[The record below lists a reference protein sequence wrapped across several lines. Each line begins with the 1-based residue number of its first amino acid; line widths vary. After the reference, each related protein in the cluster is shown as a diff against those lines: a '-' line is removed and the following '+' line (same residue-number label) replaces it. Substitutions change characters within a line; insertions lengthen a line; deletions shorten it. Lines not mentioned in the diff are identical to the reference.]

1 MFSFFRKKSNSPADF
16 SFLGT
21 DFHSHLIPGIDD
33 GAKTV
38 ADSIAMIK
46 GLVDLGYTRIITTP
60 HIIGDYYPNT
70 PKIIRAGLKKV
81 KKGLAAAGID
91 VSVEAAAEYFLDDYF
106 EKIMD
111 SETEL
116 LSFGQQHILVE
127 FSTFAAPQNG
137 QDLIFKLKTRGYQP
151 ILAHPERY
159 LYFMDRFDQFEQ
171 LKSAGCLFQ
180 VNLLSLAGHY
190 GGGQKKLGIKL
201 LKAGMVDFLATDL
214 HRVGHLDK
222 IQKVFNDRT
231 VRQLL
236 EQTTFKNKDL
246 GMRY

>member
-1 MFSFFRKKSNSPADF
+1 MFSFFRKKSNGPVDF
-16 SFLGT
+16 RFLGT

-46 GLVDLGYTRIITTP
+46 GLSDLGYTRIITTP

-70 PKIIRAGLKKV
+70 PEIIRAGLKKV
-81 KKGLAAAGID
+81 KDGLRTAGID
-91 VSVEAAAEYFLDDYF
+91 IPVEAAAEYFLDDYF

-111 SETEL
+111 SDTEL
-116 LSFGQQHILVE
+116 LSFGNQYILVE

-137 QDLIFKLKTRGYQP
+137 RDLIFRLKTRGYQP

-159 LYFMDRFDQFEQ
+159 LYFMDQFDQFEK
-171 LKSAGCLFQ
+171 LKTAGCLFQ

-190 GGGQKKLGIKL
+190 GDGQKKLGIKL

-214 HRVGHLDK
+214 HRMGHLNK
-222 IQKVFNDRT
+222 IQKVFSDRT

-236 EQTTFKNKDL
+236 EKTTFMNKDL
-246 GMRY
+246 